1 MAKARTVTFIYAG
14 STIDG
19 LLMPNGDYRIALSQ
33 VSSLLLKSRKLSV
46 KQLESLS
53 GMSFKSHEKVK
64 TDLGRNK
71 SVTISLDEFS
81 DVCLQLA
88 LSGNE
93 YAQVI
98 AKVSVQFTLIQAF
111 EVALGIER
119 TNTEGQRIYEA
130 LLASKK
136 ARRGLTDMLQK
147 VYRITGCFPAYGKHT
162 LLIYRALLLEA
173 KYEKYVSQYGGRN
186 NSFTFRHHFLSE
198 KDRYT
203 IEKAETNIVFMVT
216 NLEMTLEEA
225 ITKL

>member
-1 MAKARTVTFIYAG
+1 MS

-81 DVCLQLA
+81 DVCLQ
-88 LSGNE
+88 
-93 YAQVI
+93 
-98 AKVSVQFTLIQAF
+98 F